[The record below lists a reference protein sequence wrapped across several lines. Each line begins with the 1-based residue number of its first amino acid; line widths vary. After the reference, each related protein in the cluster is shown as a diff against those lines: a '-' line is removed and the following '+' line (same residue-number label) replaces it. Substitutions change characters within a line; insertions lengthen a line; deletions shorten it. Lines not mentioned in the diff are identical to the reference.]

1 MSNREQ
7 NRRDN
12 DALQSGEGRP
22 AGGQS
27 DGDFGAGGQTV
38 TNTQGEGSPRD
49 REVEGKSNSSS
60 DQYSGN
66 GG

>member
-1 MSNREQ
+1 MSDRDQ
-7 NRRDN
+7 NRKDN

-27 DGDFGAGGQTV
+27 DRDFGAGGQTV

-49 REVEGKSNSSS
+49 REVEGESSS
-60 DQYSGN
+60 PSDQRSGN